1 MMGMVVES
9 SVVGNF
15 YTNVTLVGAPR
26 EALLSA
32 LGSTGRRAAL
42 LFVGR
47 FSVVYDEQA
56 DTQDGSNEQLAAS
69 LSSTLR
75 CPAIAVTNH
84 DDDVLVIE
92 CFEEGRRTD
101 SYNSKPDYFKWRAGG
116 EPARPSGS
124 DPSTLVRLCD
134 AGEPS
139 EVQAILGGEFL
150 FEFLRHEALVRA
162 LGLPMAT
169 VNIGYSSIAA
179 DELVPGDLKKFVL
192 LGD

>member
-1 MMGMVVES
+1 MGIVVES

-26 EALLSA
+26 EALLST
-32 LGSTGRRAAL
+32 LGSAGRRAAL
-42 LFVGR
+42 LLVGR
-47 FSVVYDEQA
+47 FAVVYDEQA

-75 CPAIAVTNH
+75 RPAIAVTNH
-84 DDDVLVIE
+84 DDDVLIIE
-92 CFEEGRRTD
+92 CFEEGRRTA
-101 SYNSKPDYFKWRAGG
+101 SYNSKPDYFQRRPGG
-116 EPARPSGS
+116 EPAPPSGG
-124 DPSTLVRLCD
+124 DPSTLVRLCE

-139 EVQAILGGEFL
+139 EVQAILSGEFM

-179 DELVPGDLKKFVL
+179 DELVPGDLEKFVL

>member
-1 MMGMVVES
+1 MGIVVES
-9 SVVGNF
+9 WVVGNF
-15 YTNVTLVGAPR
+15 YANVTLVGAPR
-26 EALLSA
+26 EALLST
-32 LGSTGRRAAL
+32 LGSEGRRAAL

-56 DTQDGSNEQLAAS
+56 DTQDGSNEQLAES
-69 LSSTLR
+69 LSLALR

-84 DDDVLVIE
+84 DDDVLMIE

-101 SYNSKPDYFKWRAGG
+101 SYNSKPDYFQRRPGG
-116 EPARPSGS
+116 EPAPPSGG
-124 DPSTLVRLCD
+124 DPSTLARLCE

-139 EVQAILGGEFL
+139 ELQAILRSGFQ
-150 FEFLRHEALVRA
+150 FEFLRHEALVQA

-179 DELVPGDLKKFVL
+179 DGLVPGDLKKFIL
-192 LGD
+192 LGS